1 MDQALL
7 PVAFLALNSTTV
19 IMLICRY
26 VAQEEQFLDKKA
38 AFLLAIQIM
47 NMIIMIIIQTLL
59 GGFHLHFFLKK
70 EKFSFCSYEVCSIAK
85 Q

>member
-26 VAQEEQFLDKKA
+26 VAQEEQFLDKKSCKKLS
-38 AFLLAIQIM
+38 FLLAIKIM
-47 NMIIMIIIQTLL
+47 NMMIMIIIQELL

-70 EKFSFCSYEVCSIAK
+70 EKFSFCSYEVV
-85 Q
+85 